1 MESEYYIFKIL
12 LDGTPVWIERAGD
25 IEEAAK
31 IVFTLE
37 QTSPGPYVVYDL
49 KPPSRPCFRIEAAEC
64 ERTTIGTAI
73 GVTCN
78 TIPTTTR
85 PDVAA
90 IVAGGTSSTFN
101 EPRPVSHIKSST

>member
-12 LDGTPVWIERAGD
+12 PDGTPVWIERAGD

-49 KPPSRPCFRIEAAEC
+49 KTPNRPCFRIEAVGGES
-64 ERTTIGTAI
+64 TTIGTAI
-73 GVTCN
+73 GVT
-78 TIPTTTR
+78 
-85 PDVAA
+85 
-90 IVAGGTSSTFN
+90 
-101 EPRPVSHIKSST
+101 

>member
-12 LDGTPVWIERAGD
+12 PDGTPVWIERAGD

-49 KPPSRPCFRIEAAEC
+49 KTPNRPCFQIEAVRG
-64 ERTTIGTAI
+64 ERTTNGTAI
-73 GVTCN
+73 RVTCD
-78 TIPTTTR
+78 TTPTTIR
-85 PDVAA
+85 PHVAA
-90 IVAGGTSSTFN
+90 IVAGG
-101 EPRPVSHIKSST
+101 

>member
-12 LDGTPVWIERAGD
+12 PDGTPVWIEHAGD

-31 IVFTLE
+31 IVFTRE

-49 KPPSRPCFRIEAAEC
+49 KTPNRPCFRIEAVGC
-64 ERTTIGTAI
+64 ESTTIGTAI

-78 TIPTTTR
+78 TTPTTTG
-85 PDVAA
+85 PVVAA
-90 IVAGGTSSTFN
+90 IVTGG
-101 EPRPVSHIKSST
+101 

>member
-1 MESEYYIFKIL
+1 MESEYYIFKVL
-12 LDGTPVWIERAGD
+12 PDGTPVWIERVGD

-37 QTSPGPYVVYDL
+37 QSSPGPYVLYDL
-49 KPPSRPCFRIEAAEC
+49 KTPNRPCFRIEAVGSES
-64 ERTTIGTAI
+64 TTIGTAI

-78 TIPTTTR
+78 TTPTTIR

-90 IVAGGTSSTFN
+90 IVAGG
-101 EPRPVSHIKSST
+101 

>member
-1 MESEYYIFKIL
+1 MEWEYYIFKVL
-12 LDGTPVWIERAGD
+12 PDGTPVWVEHAGD

-49 KPPSRPCFRIEAAEC
+49 KTPNRPCFRIEAVGGES
-64 ERTTIGTAI
+64 TTIGAAI

-78 TIPTTTR
+78 TTPTTTG

-90 IVAGGTSSTFN
+90 IVAGG
-101 EPRPVSHIKSST
+101 